1 MTLLVVGLGNPGSRY
16 ERTRHNLGHMAVDVL
31 AGRASA
37 RWSRHRAGAFVAE
50 TRAGMLPGGAP
61 GPRVLLAKSAGYMNL
76 SGAPVAALMRA
87 EGIDVEQLLVIHDEL
102 DLPLGTLRIKR
113 SGGEGGHNGLKSI
126 SEHLGTREYGRLRM
140 GIGRPPGRIDPAAY
154 VLQPF
159 AKSEAEEAGIMVQLA
174 ADAVGDIATLGWEKT
189 QMELHS
195 RD

>member
-1 MTLLVVGLGNPGSRY
+1 MTLLVVGLGNPGLRY
-16 ERTRHNLGHMAVDVL
+16 EKTRHNLGHMVVDVL

-37 RWSRHRAGAFVAE
+37 RWSRHRAGAFTAE
-50 TRAGMLPGGAP
+50 SRIGVMPGGAP

-87 EGIDVEQLLVIHDEL
+87 EGIDVVGLLVVHDEL
-102 DLPLGTLRIKR
+102 DLPLGTLRLKG

-126 SEHLGTREYGRLRM
+126 SEHLGTRDYGRLRL
-140 GIGRPPGRIDPAAY
+140 GIGRPPGRIDPAQY

-159 AKSEAEEAGIMVQLA
+159 AKGETEEAGVMVQLA
-174 ADAVGDIATLGWEKT
+174 ADAVEDIATLGWEKT